1 MSQRMGGCA
10 AAWQAVRG
18 TPESREHEVTGTGM
32 GRIWGGGSPLWKE
45 QLDLAMLGERCRGL
59 LTQMQTPPPSIAK
72 NKKPRLLHIAGN
84 NKAADDMSSCANH
97 AGRL

>member
-59 LTQMQTPPPSIAK
+59 LTQMQTPPSIAK

>member
-32 GRIWGGGSPLWKE
+32 GRIWGGGSPLWNE

-59 LTQMQTPPPSIAK
+59 LTQTQTPPSIAK